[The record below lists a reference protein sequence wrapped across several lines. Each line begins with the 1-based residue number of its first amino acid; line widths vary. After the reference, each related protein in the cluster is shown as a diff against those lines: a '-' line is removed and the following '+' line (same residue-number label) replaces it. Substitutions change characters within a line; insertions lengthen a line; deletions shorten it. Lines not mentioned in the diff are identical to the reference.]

1 MGHTAGFVSHKSVYD
16 VTKSPDRGS
25 FSSFALSARRE
36 EQTYMLPLPF
46 NSSHSLPQASRAVF
60 CLHVHSDPLV
70 SRFQRRID
78 RRLWLLLVNHG
89 FDALASATTLSPG
102 SHASRAFAPLSDSLG
117 DPPPPP
123 EGRAINQRRAGR
135 TPFALHG
142 RSTTSYE
149 SLFHPR
155 GLSPAPPPAVSLSS
169 MMRACMCSSTAP
181 SPPLSGRRD
190 FKRSDS
196 LPKAPFSRCFDL
208 RKSPGP

>member
-89 FDALASATTLSPG
+89 FDAFASATTLIYG
-102 SHASRAFAPLSDSLG
+102 T
-117 DPPPPP
+117 P
-123 EGRAINQRRAGR
+123 EGC
-135 TPFALHG
+135 P
-142 RSTTSYE
+142 
-149 SLFHPR
+149 
-155 GLSPAPPPAVSLSS
+155 SPWADFQEISVCLPDYQEDLWVSLVVSFWNECHFPW
-169 MMRACMCSSTAP
+169 R
-181 SPPLSGRRD
+181 
-190 FKRSDS
+190 
-196 LPKAPFSRCFDL
+196 
-208 RKSPGP
+208 